1 MSFVSH
7 CVAAFEGEPTVH
19 AVHTAR
25 VSAVCMS
32 MAFDD
37 SAMELRLRAFL
48 EDRIGKHLARREQK
62 ESFALYA
69 YGILGDGERK
79 SVEPIA
85 ARAVGAAEN
94 ATEREVAMA
103 CERTQARLLNFLRE
117 SPWVDRDVRRE
128 AARYVIEELQKHEPI
143 TTWTLDDT
151 GFPKQGSHS
160 VGVQRQYTGT
170 LGKIGNCQI
179 GVSLTIATK
188 NEHVPIDF
196 ELYMPKSWTD
206 DGTRRKKSRVP
217 KELVFKTKPEL
228 ALDLITRAV
237 EDGIPGDIVLVDAA
251 YGDSSEFRNTVR
263 MFGLDL
269 GVAVKASTKVLPLGD
284 DGTPSGEALSAANLG
299 VEIGR
304 RAFRRL
310 TWRVGPGG
318 KLSSRFA
325 FRRVKTAHD
334 DGTDA
339 GDREPLWLAI
349 EWPEGESKPTRFI
362 LTTLPRRMTKKQIVR
377 IVKER
382 WRTER
387 AYEEL
392 KGELGLD
399 HFEGRSFPGWH
410 HHISVVLCCY
420 AFVVSERARRFP
432 PSAGRKN
439 TADSIAIAA

>member
-1 MSFVSH
+1 
-7 CVAAFEGEPTVH
+7 
-19 AVHTAR
+19 
-25 VSAVCMS
+25 
-32 MAFDD
+32 MAFSDD
-37 SAMELRLRAFL
+37 DAMERRLGEFL
-48 EDRIGKHLARREQK
+48 SRRIGQHLARREQK

-69 YGILGDGERK
+69 HGILGDGERK

-85 ARAVGAAEN
+85 ARATGGTEVDEKAAGA
-94 ATEREVAMA
+94 A
-103 CERTQARLLNFLRE
+103 CERVQARLLNFLRL
-117 SPWVDRDVRRE
+117 SPWDDRSVRRE
-128 AARYVIEELQKHEPI
+128 AARYVIEALEEQEPVTVWI
-143 TTWTLDDT
+143 IDDT
-151 GFPKQGSHS
+151 GFPKQGKHS
-160 VGVQRQYTGT
+160 VGVQRQYSGT
-170 LGKIGNCQI
+170 LGKIGNCQV

-188 NEHVPIDF
+188 HEHVPIDF

-206 DGTRRKKSRVP
+206 DLPRREKARVP
-217 KELVFKTKPEL
+217 RDLGFKTKPDL
-228 ALDLITRAV
+228 AIDLITRAV
-237 EDGIPGDIVLVDAA
+237 EDEIPGDIALMDSA
-251 YGDSSEFRNTVR
+251 YGGSSDVRNVVR

-269 GVAVKASTKVLPLGD
+269 GVAV
-284 DGTPSGEALSAANLG
+284 SAAMKVWSLDKIDRRNGAPLTAQELG
-299 VEIGR
+299 VVLGE

-310 TWRVGPGG
+310 TWREGPGG

-325 FRRVKTAHD
+325 FRRVKVAND

-339 GDREPLWLAI
+339 GDREPMWLVL
-349 EWPEGESKPTRFI
+349 EWPEGEAKPTKFI

-420 AFVVSERARRFP
+420 AFLVSERVRRFP
-432 PSAGRKN
+432 PSAGRK
-439 TADSIAIAA
+439 ARAGSLSVAA

>member
-1 MSFVSH
+1 
-7 CVAAFEGEPTVH
+7 
-19 AVHTAR
+19 
-25 VSAVCMS
+25 
-32 MAFDD
+32 MAFSDD
-37 SAMELRLRAFL
+37 GAMECRLGEFL
-48 EDRIGKHLARREQK
+48 NGRIGHHLARREQK

-69 YGILGDGERK
+69 HGILADGERK

-85 ARAVGAAEN
+85 ARATGSGEDDEKDGA
-94 ATEREVAMA
+94 A
-103 CERTQARLLNFLRE
+103 CERMQARLLNFLRD
-117 SPWVDRDVRRE
+117 SPWDDRSVRRE
-128 AARYVIEELQKHEPI
+128 AARYVIEALEKQEPV
-143 TTWTLDDT
+143 TTWIIDDT
-151 GFPKQGSHS
+151 GFPKQGKHS

-179 GVSLTIATK
+179 GVSLTIAT
-188 NEHVPIDF
+188 NHEHVPIDF
-196 ELYMPKSWTD
+196 ALYMPTSWTED
-206 DGTRRKKSRVP
+206 AVRRKKARVP
-217 KELVFKTKPEL
+217 AELVFKTKLDL

-237 EDGIPGDIVLVDAA
+237 EDKIPGEVVLVDAA
-251 YGDSSEFRNTVR
+251 YGNSSEFRNTVR

-269 GVAVKASTKVLPLGD
+269 GVAVTASTKVWTLDKLERRRGAPGGAQD
-284 DGTPSGEALSAANLG
+284 LG
-299 VEIGR
+299 VKLGR

-325 FRRVKTAHD
+325 FRRVKVAHD

-339 GDREPLWLAI
+339 GDREPMWLMI
-349 EWPEGESKPTRFI
+349 EWPDGESKPTKFV
-362 LTTLPRRMTKKQIVR
+362 LTTMPRHMSKKQIVR

-410 HHISVVLCCY
+410 HHISVVLSCY
-420 AFVVSERARRFP
+420 AFIVAERVRRFS
-432 PSAGRKN
+432 PSTGRQGD
-439 TADSIAIAA
+439 AHPIAVAA

>member
-1 MSFVSH
+1 
-7 CVAAFEGEPTVH
+7 
-19 AVHTAR
+19 
-25 VSAVCMS
+25 
-32 MAFDD
+32 MAFSEDG
-37 SAMELRLRAFL
+37 AMESRLGEFL
-48 EDRIGKHLARREQK
+48 NGRIGRHLARREQK

-69 YGILGDGERK
+69 HGILADGERK

-85 ARAVGAAEN
+85 ARATGSGEEDEKEGA
-94 ATEREVAMA
+94 A
-103 CERTQARLLNFLRE
+103 CERMQARLLNFLRD
-117 SPWVDRDVRRE
+117 SPWDDRSVRRE
-128 AARYVIEELQKHEPI
+128 AARYVIEALEKQEPV
-143 TTWTLDDT
+143 TTWIIDDT
-151 GFPKQGSHS
+151 GFPKQGKHS

-179 GVSLTIATK
+179 GVSLTVATK

-196 ELYMPKSWTD
+196 ALYLPTSWTD
-206 DGTRRKKSRVP
+206 DAVRREKARVP
-217 KELVFKTKPEL
+217 ANLVFKTKPDL

-237 EDGIPGDIVLVDAA
+237 EDKIPGDVVLVDAA
-251 YGDSSEFRNTVR
+251 YGASSEFRNTVR

-269 GVAVKASTKVLPLGD
+269 GVAVTASTKVWQLDTRERRHGSALGAQD
-284 DGTPSGEALSAANLG
+284 LG
-299 VEIGR
+299 VKLGR

-325 FRRVKTAHD
+325 FRRVKVAHD

-339 GDREPLWLAI
+339 GDREPMWLMI
-349 EWPEGESKPTRFI
+349 EWPDGESKPTKFV
-362 LTTLPRRMTKKQIVR
+362 LTTMPRRMSKKQIVR

-410 HHISVVLCCY
+410 HHISVVLSCY
-420 AFVVSERARRFP
+420 AFIVAERVRRFP
-432 PSAGRKN
+432 PSPGRN
-439 TADSIAIAA
+439 ADAHSIAIAA

>member
-1 MSFVSH
+1 
-7 CVAAFEGEPTVH
+7 
-19 AVHTAR
+19 
-25 VSAVCMS
+25 
-32 MAFDD
+32 MAFADD
-37 SAMELRLRAFL
+37 GLECRLGEFL
-48 EDRIGKHLARREQK
+48 NGRMGRHLARREQK

-69 YGILGDGERK
+69 HGILADGERK

-85 ARAVGAAEN
+85 ARATGGGDGEQPGVL
-94 ATEREVAMA
+94 
-103 CERTQARLLNFLRE
+103 CERMQARLLNFLRD
-117 SPWVDRDVRRE
+117 SPWSDRSVRRE
-128 AARYVIEELQKHEPI
+128 AARYVIEALEKQEPV
-143 TTWTLDDT
+143 TTWIIDDT
-151 GFPKQGSHS
+151 GFPKQGKHS

-188 NEHVPIDF
+188 HEHVPIDF
-196 ELYMPKSWTD
+196 ALYMPKSWTD
-206 DGTRRKKSRVP
+206 DARRREKARVP
-217 KELVFKTKPEL
+217 DDLVFKTKPEL

-237 EDGIPGDIVLVDAA
+237 EDKIPGDIVLVDAA

-269 GVAVKASTKVLPLGD
+269 GVAVRASTKVWLLDKLDRRYGD
-284 DGTPSGEALSAANLG
+284 PIGAQDLG
-299 VEIGR
+299 VELGL

-318 KLSSRFA
+318 KLCSRFA
-325 FRRVKTAHD
+325 FRRVKVAHD

-339 GDREPLWLAI
+339 GDREPLWLAM
-349 EWPEGESKPTRFI
+349 EWPEGETKPTKFI
-362 LTTLPRRMTKKQIVR
+362 LTTLPRRMSKKQIVR
-377 IVKER
+377 TVKER

-410 HHISVVLCCY
+410 HHVSVVLSCY
-420 AFVVSERARRFP
+420 AFIVSERVRRFS
-432 PSAGRKN
+432 PSTGRQGQVH
-439 TADSIAIAA
+439 ALSVAA